1 MYNFKKKTWAVIDA
15 LQKKL
20 QTTSSY
26 PTLGHFYREIEL
38 LKFPWMA
45 NSNATWFRYGNNGRN
60 VYAGSQYDT
69 IVDYCRAQG
78 WISII
83 TGGKNYTVSSLI
95 YQKGKARPQK
105 TECIIDHEIYG
116 KLGKRQEPEKI
127 HTEFKDFSRMEV
139 SLALD
144 PDLEWVIKTVNG
156 KTYLSVKK

>member
-15 LQKKL
+15 LQEKL
-20 QTTSSY
+20 QTTGSY

-38 LKFPWMA
+38 LKFPHLA
-45 NSNATWFRYGNNGRN
+45 KAQPGSYYYSSHGRN
-60 VYAGSQYDT
+60 VYAGSQYDN

-83 TGGKNYTVSSLI
+83 TGSKSYTVSSLI
-95 YQKGKARPQK
+95 YRKSATCPEK
-105 TECIIDHEIYG
+105 TECIINPELHR
-116 KLGKRQEPEKI
+116 KLHASEKI
-127 HTEFKDFSRMEV
+127 HTEFKDFSKMEV

-144 PDLEWVIKTVNG
+144 PDLEWIIKTVNG